1 MCLALSR
8 HFKFSSSTRRFS
20 VSPFHRAASSGWES
34 TSPSEV
40 RSRRGK
46 WDELWLGGCCWK
58 KGRRHSLSSEPT
70 CTLGEAGQLPGR
82 AQAKH
87 LSGGCLPHQASN
99 RRASCLVL
107 ERTLKGQAPSL
118 GLCPLHLVI
127 SQSPVREETPW
138 RRKKDARRLGHAC
151 LNQAPRWGYRT
162 QSTKGHAGEQ
172 VSLASGLISA

>member
-1 MCLALSR
+1 MEVQ
-8 HFKFSSSTRRFS
+8 
-20 VSPFHRAASSGWES
+20 VSIW
-34 TSPSEV
+34 V

-58 KGRRHSLSSEPT
+58 EGRRRSLSSKPV
-70 CTLGEAGQLPGR
+70 CALGETGQLLGR
-82 AQAKH
+82 AQARH

-107 ERTLKGQAPSL
+107 ESLKCQALSL

-138 RRKKDARRLGHAC
+138 RRMKDARHLGHAH
-151 LNQAPRWGYRT
+151 LNQAPRRGYRT
-162 QSTKGHAGEQ
+162 QSTKGRAGKQ